1 MKAAGITSCRL
12 FSPVIGKSVW
22 SPFMDDDMIKKRKG
36 FTLIEMLVV
45 VVIIGILAAL
55 FVPMVVAAVQKAKQK
70 GTMQDMN
77 TMAKAITEYI
87 TDRGVPPPQDGPLSS
102 ATAFYS
108 ALSGFYL
115 KVMPQ
120 NDQWGVA
127 FNVYCGTAIVGANV
141 GGITSAGDDDFMI
154 QSFGRDRTAT
164 PFTYDPL
171 SPTSA
176 FFKVSTMSDFDQ
188 DLVNW
193 NGTWIHAPRHFQQ

>member
-1 MKAAGITSCRL
+1 
-12 FSPVIGKSVW
+12 
-22 SPFMDDDMIKKRKG
+22 MDDDMIKKRKG

-45 VVIIGILAAL
+45 ITIIGILAAL
-55 FVPMVVAAVQKAKQK
+55 FVPIIAGAIQKAKQK

-77 TMAKAITEYI
+77 TLAKAITEYI
-87 TDRGVPPPQDGPLSS
+87 TDHGAPPPQAGPLSS

-120 NDQWGVA
+120 NDQWRTA
-127 FNVYCGTAIVGANV
+127 FNVYCGTAITGANI
-141 GGITSAGDDDFMI
+141 GGISSAGDDDFLI
-154 QSFGRDRTAT
+154 QSLGRDGAST
-164 PFTYDPL
+164 PFTYDPA
-171 SPTSA
+171 SPGSA